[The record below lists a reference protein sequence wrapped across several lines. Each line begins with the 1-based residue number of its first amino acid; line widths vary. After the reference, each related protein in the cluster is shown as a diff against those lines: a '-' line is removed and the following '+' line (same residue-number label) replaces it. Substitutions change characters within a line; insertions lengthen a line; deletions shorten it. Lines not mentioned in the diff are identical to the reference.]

1 MKAMILAAGE
11 GTRLRPLTLDTPKP
25 LLPVN
30 GVPLVTYILKWLN
43 KNGISDVVINLCH
56 LGDKIKNYVGDGSK
70 LGVKVIYSEEAKAL
84 GTAGGVKK
92 AAKFFDDTFIVA
104 YGDNLT
110 DFNLSSMIKF
120 HRQKKAT
127 VTMALFRPPGPSQV
141 GMIEMGKDGRVIKLV
156 EKPKNTFSMT
166 TGSVSS
172 SLANAA
178 VYVLE
183 PGVLGYIEENKVSD
197 FAYDVFPKL
206 IADGAAVYGYPLKP
220 GDYFIDIGSIKNYQR
235 VNEDVKAGKVK
246 VKVQHGE

>member
-25 LLPVN
+25 MLPID
-30 GVPLVTYILKWLN
+30 GVPLLAYILKWLKN
-43 KNGISDVVINLCH
+43 NGISDVVINLCH
-56 LGDKIKNYVGDGSK
+56 LGDRIRSFVGDGSK
-70 LGVKVIYSEEAKAL
+70 FGDRVTYSEEAKAL

-92 AAKFFDDTFIVA
+92 AARFFDGTFVVA

-110 DFNLSSMIKF
+110 DFDLASMIKF
-120 HRQKKAT
+120 HRQKKAA
-127 VTMALFRPPGPSQV
+127 VTMAVFKPPDPTQV
-141 GMIEMGKDGRVIKLV
+141 GMIDMDKDRRVIKLV
-156 EKPKNTFSMT
+156 EKPKNTTPGAAGNISA
-166 TGSVSS
+166 G
-172 SLANAA
+172 LANAA

-183 PGVLGYIEENKVSD
+183 PEVLDYIEEGKVCD

-235 VNEDVKAGKVK
+235 VNKDVKEGKVK
-246 VKVQHGE
+246 VKVQHG